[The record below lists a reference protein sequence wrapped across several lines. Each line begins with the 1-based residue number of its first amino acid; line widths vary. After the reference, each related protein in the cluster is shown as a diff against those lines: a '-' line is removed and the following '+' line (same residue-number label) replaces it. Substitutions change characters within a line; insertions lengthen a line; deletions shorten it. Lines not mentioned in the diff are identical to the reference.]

1 MLKRSICT
9 AIALTATMAGLSL
22 SASAVADDKLVLY
35 TSQPN
40 SDAQQTVDTFQAA
53 YPDIEVEWVRDGTTR
68 LMTRLRSELAA
79 GVSNPDV
86 LLIADS
92 MTMESLKQEG
102 ELQPY
107 LSPAREAFDAE
118 LFDPEGYYYGTKL
131 ITTGIV
137 YNTGAEEQPQSWQDL
152 LKPEYEGL
160 VTMPSPLYSGAAL
173 IHMAAISE
181 NSELGES
188 YYDALHDNRTEAQGG
203 NGGVFNA
210 VAAGTKPYG
219 IVVDFLPIREAAKGS
234 PVEFVFPE
242 EGVSAV
248 TEPVAIMAGARNVDA
263 AQKFVD
269 FVLSEEGQQLVSDQ
283 GYLPAHPDVTP
294 PEGFP
299 ARDTIELMPV
309 DIAQALEQE
318 EALKQRFSDL
328 FGG

>member
-1 MLKRSICT
+1 MLKRSLCT
-9 AIALTATMAGLSL
+9 AVTLASFALSPSL
-22 SASAVADDKLVLY
+22 LADDKLVLY

-40 SDAQQTVDTFQAA
+40 SDAQQTVDAFQAA

-68 LMTRLRSELAA
+68 LMTRLRSELSA

-92 MTMESLKQEG
+92 MTMTSLKQEG
-102 ELQPY
+102 HLQSY
-107 LSPAREAFDAE
+107 LSPEREAYDEA
-118 LFDPEGYYYGTKL
+118 LYDPEGYFYGTKL

-137 YNTGAEEQPQSWQDL
+137 YNTAAEHQPERWQDL
-152 LKPEYEGL
+152 TGPDYEGL

-173 IHMAAISE
+173 IHLATLSD
-181 NSELGES
+181 NPDLGMG
-188 YYDALHDNRTEAQGG
+188 YYEALQANRVEAQGG

-210 VAAGTKPYG
+210 VASGTKPYG

-248 TEPVAIMAGARNVDA
+248 TEPVAIMQAANNPVA

-269 FVLSEEGQQLVSDQ
+269 FVLSQQGQELVSQQ
-283 GYLPAHPDVTP
+283 GYLPAHPAVAP

-299 ARDTIELMPV
+299 ARDAIQLMP
-309 DIAQALEQE
+309 INIEQALEQE
-318 EALKQRFSDL
+318 EILKQRFSDL